1 MPFISN
7 GTTILDNGAFSV
19 SLGSLVHIST
29 QTTSG
34 ATSVDFTSGINST
47 YPIYMFELINCTCS
61 NNGRGIDF
69 YLSTDGGSN
78 YNANKTTTIINA
90 YFNENGSSPT
100 FQQIAGV
107 KSPVNS
113 GDGLFLNYTDGS
125 TKGMSGTL
133 LLFNPSGTT
142 HYSHFMA
149 RTNGA
154 NDDGTTNDLFSA
166 GYVNSTSAVNA
177 VRFDTFDGNIIGTFK
192 LYGIKDS

>member
-7 GTTILDNGAFSV
+7 GTTILDNGAFSA

-29 QTTSG
+29 QTTAG
-34 ATSVDFTSGINST
+34 AASVNFTSGINST

-69 YLSTDGGSN
+69 YLSTDGGTN

-90 YFNENGSSPT
+90 YHSESGGSGT
-100 FQQIAGV
+100 LQQITGV
-107 KSPVNS
+107 KSPVDS

-125 TKGMSGTL
+125 ASGMSGTL

-149 RTNGA
+149 RTNGK
-154 NDDGTTNDLFSA
+154 NDDDTTNDLFSA